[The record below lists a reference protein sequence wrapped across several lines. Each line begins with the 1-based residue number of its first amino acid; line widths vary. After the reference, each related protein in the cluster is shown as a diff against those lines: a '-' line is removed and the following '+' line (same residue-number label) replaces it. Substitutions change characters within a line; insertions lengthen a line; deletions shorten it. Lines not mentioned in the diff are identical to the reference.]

1 MVLGFGRPRK
11 QWYSCC
17 EETYLQGWE
26 TENCIIDILKHSTIL
41 RILGDLNKTE
51 NEVEGVDDVTLPQ
64 LGDVFHPA
72 PHVEN
77 KGDQQVQQQDF
88 TALLQLPEFRN

>member
-1 MVLGFGRPRK
+1 V
-11 QWYSCC
+11 
-17 EETYLQGWE
+17 
-26 TENCIIDILKHSTIL
+26 
-41 RILGDLNKTE
+41 GDLNKTE

-77 KGDQQVQQQDF
+77 EGDQQVQQQDF